1 MSVCVTPPESP
12 VDGANSARDRFY
24 TVQEF
29 AEPGTAGPPVEEHEA
44 EEDDDDNDGE
54 DAWRA
59 TQDAAEDS
67 FLVGDY
73 ARAAELFAKACG
85 LAPEVRE
92 LVSALEK
99 TAVMLASQRAAGRR
113 AAAEA
118 APASLNTAAA
128 HKDTVAVATLPPAVL
143 PRPSAAPSSI
153 AKSLQAAS
161 AAAKN
166 GRRGIATALQP
177 ILEPEPEPELVCPR
191 PTLAL
196 HDVASRA
203 PPRVEAVGTAAVT
216 GFVLRLD
223 HGAAGRRR
231 RSAASWLP
239 NSRLADWL
247 ATKTVAYYTI
257 ECCGADGQEWAVAR
271 RFNEF
276 AALRDELQQAAA
288 AAATAA
294 GGAAGSAALVAGA
307 AGGFPSKARMRS
319 GARLRQDRQVA
330 FDAWL
335 NGMLVLCSSSS
346 SHAQAAGGA
355 ERGAAAAAAAAM
367 QRFLS
372 PGPSE
377 IKSDQICVRSV
388 G

>member
-24 TVQEF
+24 TVQDF

-99 TAVMLASQRAAGRR
+99 TTVMLLASQRAADRR

-118 APASLNTAAA
+118 APTTLKAA
-128 HKDTVAVATLPPAVL
+128 HKDTVAMATIYPAVL
-143 PRPSAAPSSI
+143 SRPSAAPSSI

-257 ECCGADGQEWAVAR
+257 ECCGADGREWAVAR

-288 AAATAA
+288 AATSTAA
-294 GGAAGSAALVAGA
+294 AGATGSAALVAGA
-307 AGGFPSKARMRS
+307 AAGFPSKARMRS
-319 GARLRQDRQVA
+319 GAKLRQDRQVA

-346 SHAQAAGGA
+346 SHAQAAGGP
-355 ERGAAAAAAAAM
+355 EQGATAAAAAM

-372 PGPSE
+372 PPSE
-377 IKSDQICVRSV
+377 IESDLICVRSV